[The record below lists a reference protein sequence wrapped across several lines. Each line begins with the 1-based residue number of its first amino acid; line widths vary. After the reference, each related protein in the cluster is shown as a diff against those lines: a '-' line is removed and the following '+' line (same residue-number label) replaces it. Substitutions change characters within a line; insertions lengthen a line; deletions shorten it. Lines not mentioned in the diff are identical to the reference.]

1 MRARLALHVSGIEYE
16 QREVELRNK
25 PPHMLHLS
33 PKGTVPVLWLPG
45 EDGRVL
51 DESLDI
57 MNWALTHNDP
67 LNWLA
72 ETEPSK
78 TQTLKLIETN
88 DGEFKRLLDRYKYP
102 NRFDLPNGDSQRDLA
117 VLILS
122 ELNYLLSRQAFLGGA
137 YFSFVDAAI
146 APFVRQFARTDMEWF
161 KRQPIGHLINWLNY
175 FEDSNIFQTIMK
187 KI

>member
-1 MRARLALHVSGIEYE
+1 MRARLALHISGIEYE
-16 QREVELRNK
+16 QREVELKNK

-78 TQTLKLIETN
+78 TQT
-88 DGEFKRLLDRYKYP
+88 
-102 NRFDLPNGDSQRDLA
+102 
-117 VLILS
+117 
-122 ELNYLLSRQAFLGGA
+122 
-137 YFSFVDAAI
+137 
-146 APFVRQFARTDMEWF
+146 
-161 KRQPIGHLINWLNY
+161 
-175 FEDSNIFQTIMK
+175 
-187 KI
+187 